1 VYGKG
6 TGRKREGKR
15 DREKKDD
22 RKKKR
27 GRKSKVGGTIRIK
40 EKKIEKR

>member
-15 DREKKDD
+15 GREKKDD
-22 RKKKR
+22 TKKKR
-27 GRKSKVGGTIRIK
+27 GRKSKVGG
-40 EKKIEKR
+40 EL

>member
-1 VYGKG
+1 MNGKG

-15 DREKKDD
+15 GREKKDD

-27 GRKSKVGGTIRIK
+27 GRKSKVGRIIRKK

>member
-1 VYGKG
+1 MEKGKG
-6 TGRKREGKR
+6 RKIEGKR
-15 DREKKDD
+15 GREKKDD

-27 GRKSKVGGTIRIK
+27 GRKSKVGRIIRKK

>member
-1 VYGKG
+1 MEKGQVGK
-6 TGRKREGKR
+6 
-15 DREKKDD
+15 EKDSVVEKNDD

-27 GRKSKVGGTIRIK
+27 GRKSKVGRIIRKK